1 MLYYYEKDLWINFFK
16 KLGFQIVISDSSN
29 KEILDNGNNI
39 APSESCLSLKLY
51 LGHIINLKKMWLYT
65 YTKNILHKE
74 KWTSMH
80 KF

>member
-1 MLYYYEKDLWINFFK
+1 MKKIGIPKGLLYYYEKDLWINFFK

-51 LGHIINLKKMWLYT
+51 LGHIINLKNKCDY
-65 YTKNILHKE
+65 ILIPRIY
-74 KWTSMH
+74 
-80 KF
+80 